1 VNDRRGLFLVAGREL
16 REAVRRRT
24 FWIVV
29 ALVLAASTAAV
40 VVPRVLDEGPPS
52 YDVAVV
58 DGSDDLSAQLEA
70 VADSLDVELDL
81 SEADDLRAATKLVAD
96 DEVDLAI
103 VVGDEPVIVA
113 KEGRAVDVV
122 AAAQQLVGIQA
133 LVERLGEAG
142 VSPSEVQGALQRSQ
156 AKVVHLDEEDASRRG
171 SAAIV
176 ALVLYLLLIMLMS
189 QVATGTA
196 IEKANRIAEV
206 LLAIVRPG
214 SLLFGKVLGVALVGF
229 LALGVGLVPPLVSLA
244 AGGDLPPG
252 LGIAIAAGAPWF
264 ILGLVLYLTIAG
276 ALGALV
282 ERQEEASSVVTPLT
296 ILLIASFFVAQ
307 TASDTPLGKALA
319 IFPLTS
325 PIVMPSRIAVGEATV
340 PELVASLVL
349 GAATV
354 VLVVRIGA
362 RIYARAI
369 VRTGRRLKVRE
380 VLA

>member
-40 VVPRVLDEGPPS
+40 VVPEALDEGPTS

-58 DGSDDLSAQLEA
+58 GGSADLSAQLEA
-70 VADSLDVELDL
+70 VAESLDVELDL
-81 SEADDLRAATKLVAD
+81 SEAADVSAATRLVAD
-96 DEVDLAI
+96 DDVDLAI
-103 VVGDEPVIVA
+103 VVGDEPVVVA
-113 KEGRAVDVV
+113 KEGRAVDFV
-122 AAAQQLVGIQA
+122 AAAQQLVGLQA
-133 LVERLGEAG
+133 LIARLGGAG
-142 VSPSEVQGALQRSQ
+142 LSPAEVQDALQASQ
-156 AKVVHLDEEDASRRG
+156 PRVVSLEEEDASRRG

-206 LLAIVRPG
+206 LLAVVRPG
-214 SLLFGKVLGVALVGF
+214 SLLFGKVLGVALVG
-229 LALGVGLVPPLVSLA
+229 LLTLGIGLVPPLVGLA
-244 AGGDLPPG
+244 TGGDLPPG
-252 LGIAIAAGAPWF
+252 LGTAIVAGAPWF
-264 ILGLVLYLTIAG
+264 LLGLVLYLTIAG

-296 ILLIASFFVAQ
+296 ILLIASFLVAQ

-340 PELVASLVL
+340 PEMVVSLAL
-349 GAATV
+349 GVATV
-354 VLVVRIGA
+354 VLVLRMGA
-362 RIYARAI
+362 RVYARAI

>member
-16 REAVRRRT
+16 RETTRRRT

-40 VVPRVLDEGPPS
+40 VVPEALDEGPTS
-52 YDVAVV
+52 YDVAIVG
-58 DGSDDLSAQLEA
+58 GSVDLSAQLEA
-70 VADSLDVELDL
+70 VAESLDVELDL
-81 SEADDLRAATKLVAD
+81 TEAADLRAATRLVAD

-103 VVGDEPVIVA
+103 VVGDEPVVVA
-113 KEGRAVDVV
+113 KEGRAVDFV
-122 AAAQQLVGIQA
+122 AAAQQVVGLQA
-133 LVERLGEAG
+133 LVARLGEAG
-142 VSPSEVQGALQRSQ
+142 VSPSEVQDALQRSQ
-156 AKVVHLDEEDASRRG
+156 AKVVLLDEDATSRRG

-214 SLLFGKVLGVALVGF
+214 SLLFGKVLGVALVGL

-244 AGGDLPPG
+244 TGGDLPPG
-252 LGIAIAAGAPWF
+252 LGTALVAGAPWF
-264 ILGLVLYLTIAG
+264 LLGLVLYLTIAG

-307 TASDTPLGKALA
+307 SASDTPLGRALA

-325 PIVMPSRIAVGEATV
+325 PIVMPSRIAVGDATV
-340 PELVASLVL
+340 PEMVASLVV
-349 GAATV
+349 GVATV
-354 VLVVRIGA
+354 VLVVRMGA
-362 RIYARAI
+362 RVYARAI

>member
-1 VNDRRGLFLVAGREL
+1 MNDRRGLFLVAGREL
-16 REAVRRRT
+16 RETTRRRT

-40 VVPRVLDEGPPS
+40 VVPKVLDEGPPS

-58 DGSDDLSAQLEA
+58 DGSDGLSAQLEA

-81 SEADDLRAATKLVAD
+81 SEADDLRAATQLVAD

-122 AAAQQLVGIQA
+122 AAAQQVVGIQA

-142 VSPSEVQGALQRSQ
+142 ISPSEVQDALQRSQ
-156 AKVVHLDEEDASRRG
+156 AKVVHLDEDDASRRG

-176 ALVLYLLLIMLMS
+176 ALVLYLLLILLMS

-252 LGIAIAAGAPWF
+252 LGTAIAAGAPWF
-264 ILGLVLYLTIAG
+264 LLGLVLYLTIAG

-296 ILLIASFFVAQ
+296 IVLIASFFVAQ

-349 GAATV
+349 GAAAV
-354 VLVVRIGA
+354 VLVVRVGA